1 MRKRITTLLLAM
13 LLLFQTGA
21 ETFYAAEYAPGASAA
36 GTEALTGDNNDTGDA
51 GSKEPGTG
59 DGENKPGTGDS
70 ENEPGTG
77 DGENKPDTGDGTGG
91 GEPGAPEESEEY
103 TVTFDFDGG
112 KLLDTE
118 ETQKQIQVKK
128 GELIAAENIPAPV
141 KEGYLLQY
149 WTDESGTEFKFEE
162 QPVEGNLTLKA
173 YWAPV
178 EEYTVVFDFNG
189 GNLPDTGE
197 PTRQIAVKGGE
208 LIAAEQI
215 PVPVRKGYKLQYW
228 MDETGAEYKFAER
241 PVEGNLTLKA
251 YWEPISYTIQFD
263 AGGGTGTMV
272 PITVVYD
279 QPKKLPENG
288 FEKRGYAFT
297 GWTVTIAGVKHTFQ
311 DEAELNSN
319 LTETDGETLT
329 FTAVWEVGLYTVR
342 YNANGGTG
350 TMDDMPCTYNKNR
363 TLKKNQFERT
373 GYTFTG
379 WNTKP
384 DGTGTA
390 YADKGKIKSL
400 GGLGEIV
407 ILYAMWEGNPYTVK
421 YDGNKADSGSVAGSS
436 QIYGVPFTLKKNA
449 FKRKGFT
456 FAGWN
461 TKADGTGTT
470 YREGSQVSNLT
481 AVKNGTVTLYA
492 KWTAIQ
498 YKITY
503 HTNGGKLAASAKKV
517 YTTDKPF
524 VLPRPTKKG
533 YDFDGWYKT
542 SNFKKRVGE
551 IKEGNTGNLTVYAK
565 WVKCTQKP
573 KSDSAKL
580 TACKATGTGKVS
592 VKATIKKR
600 VASSDDYYYLMY
612 INPLN
617 KKMYKEAAK
626 VYKKKNITFSLKT
639 AENRGYATSM
649 FGIAVKKGS
658 SYQLIST
665 TSFVKNARKAA
676 SNKSKYKPGTT
687 KKGMQFDKSMEEII
701 DCGARQNFLNV
712 TVSMVCDN
720 GTVPYNYNGKTYYF
734 NPMTYYQQVVTEC
747 NKRNINVTMQVM
759 LDWTTGHTDL
769 IPVKARVKGAAPYYS
784 WNVTTNSSREKM
796 EAIFCYLGGLF
807 GKKNCYVSNWILGN
821 EVNNPA
827 GWHYKGGM
835 TTTAYFKSYAYAF
848 RALYYAVKTQ
858 YSNAHIFICTDN
870 FWNTTQSG
878 GYSAKYVIS
887 AFLKQLNKIE
897 KGLDWNLAYHAY
909 SFPLT
914 YTNFWEGFG
923 ITDDVNTPYITMK
936 NIKILTDYIKK
947 NYGSSVRIIL
957 SEQGYTSS
965 SPWGEA
971 NQAAA
976 LVYSYYIAACN
987 PMIDAFIIRSFSD
1000 NANETAQG
1008 LRMGIAGKEAFNAF
1022 KYMDTSQ
1029 ASKYTKKYRGMLG
1042 VKSWKKIVS
1051 GYKTS
1056 RIKGMYRK
1064 T

>member
-21 ETFYAAEYAPGASAA
+21 ETFYAAEYAPRASAA

-51 GSKEPGTG
+51 GS
-59 DGENKPGTGDS
+59 
-70 ENEPGTG
+70 NEP
-77 DGENKPDTGDGTGG
+77 DTEEPGDGTGG

-162 QPVEGNLTLKA
+162 Q
-173 YWAPV
+173 
-178 EEYTVVFDFNG
+178 
-189 GNLPDTGE
+189 
-197 PTRQIAVKGGE
+197 
-208 LIAAEQI
+208 
-215 PVPVRKGYKLQYW
+215 
-228 MDETGAEYKFAER
+228 

-363 TLKKNQFERT
+363 TLKKNHFHRT
-373 GYTFTG
+373 
-379 WNTKP
+379 
-384 DGTGTA
+384 
-390 YADKGKIKSL
+390 
-400 GGLGEIV
+400 
-407 ILYAMWEGNPYTVK
+407 
-421 YDGNKADSGSVAGSS
+421 
-436 QIYGVPFTLKKNA
+436 
-449 FKRKGFT
+449 GFT

-665 TSFVKNARKAA
+665 TSFVKNAQKAA

-1000 NANETAQG
+1000 NANEMAQG

>member
-1 MRKRITTLLLAM
+1 MRKRIMTLLLAV
-13 LLLFQTGA
+13 LLLFQTEA
-21 ETFYAAEYAPGASAA
+21 ETLYAAEIAPRASTAKTEA
-36 GTEALTGDNNDTGDA
+36 EALTGDNDNTGATDP
-51 GSKEPGTG
+51 GSQPDGSGNAG
-59 DGENKPGTGDS
+59 DGSGDETG
-70 ENEPGTG
+70 G
-77 DGENKPDTGDGTGG
+77 DGSDFPEGT
-91 GEPGAPEESEEY
+91 
-103 TVTFDFDGG
+103 
-112 KLLDTE
+112 
-118 ETQKQIQVKK
+118 
-128 GELIAAENIPAPV
+128 
-141 KEGYLLQY
+141 
-149 WTDESGTEFKFEE
+149 
-162 QPVEGNLTLKA
+162 
-173 YWAPV
+173 

-189 GNLPDTGE
+189 GKLPDTEETDMQVKVKKGELISAENIPAPVREGYTLQYWTDESGDEYKLEEQPVQGNLTLKAFWAPIEEYTVVFDFNGGILPDTGE
-197 PTRQIAVKGGE
+197 PIRQVPVKAGE
-208 LIAAEQI
+208 LIAPESI
-215 PVPVRKGYKLQYW
+215 PVPVKEGYKLLYW
-228 MDETGAEYKFAER
+228 TDENGTEYKLTEQ
-241 PVEGNLTLKA
+241 PVQENLTLKA
-251 YWEPISYTIQFD
+251 FWSPITYRIQFKPN
-263 AGGGTGTMV
+263 GGTGTMAEL
-272 PITVVYD
+272 TMEYD
-279 QPKKLPENG
+279 KVQKLPENA
-288 FEKRGYAFT
+288 FVRTGYAFV
-297 GWTVTIAGVKHTFQ
+297 GWTVTIAGVEHTFQ
-311 DEAELNSN
+311 DEAEISSN
-319 LTETDGETLT
+319 LANTEGTVLV
-329 FTAVWEVGLYTVR
+329 FKAKWEVGLYTIQ
-342 YNANGGTG
+342 YHANGGTG
-350 TMDDMPCTYNKNR
+350 TMNDMPCTYNKTR
-363 TLKKNQFERT
+363 TLLTNKFKRI
-373 GYTFTG
+373 GYTFIG
-379 WNTKP
+379 WNTRS
-384 DGTGTA
+384 DGKGTS
-390 YADKGKIKSL
+390 YKNKDKVKSL
-400 GGLGEIV
+400 GGYGEIV
-407 ILYAMWEGNPYTVK
+407 ILYAMWQGNSYTVK
-421 YDGNKADSGSVAGSS
+421 YDGNKATSGSMTGSS
-436 QIYGVPFTLKKNA
+436 QIYGTPFTLRKNT

-470 YREGSQVSNLT
+470 YKDGAQVSNLT
-481 AVKNGTVTLYA
+481 ATANGTVTLYA
-492 KWTAIQ
+492 KWTAIK

-503 HTNGGKLAASAKKV
+503 HTNGGKLAASAKKT
-517 YTTDKPF
+517 YTADKPF

-551 IKEGNTGNLTVYAK
+551 IAEGNTGNLTLYAK

-592 VKATIKKR
+592 VKATIKTR

-617 KKMYKEAAK
+617 QKMYKEAAK
-626 VYKKKNITFSLKT
+626 VYKKKNISFTLKT

-649 FGIAVKKGS
+649 FGIAIKNGS
-658 SYQLIST
+658 KYQLIST
-665 TSFVKNARKAA
+665 TSFVKNAEKAA
-676 SNKSKYKPGTT
+676 SNKSSYKPGST

-712 TVSMVCDN
+712 TVSMVCTD

-759 LDWTTGHTDL
+759 LDWTAGNTDL
-769 IPVKARVKGAAPYYS
+769 ISAKARVKGAAPYYS

-807 GKKNCYVSNWILGN
+807 GKKSCYVSNWILGN

-835 TTTAYFKSYAYAF
+835 STTAYFKSYAYAF
-848 RALYYAVKTQ
+848 RALCYAVRTQ

-870 FWNTTQSG
+870 FWNATQSG

-897 KGLDWNLAYHAY
+897 KGLKWNLAYHAY

-923 ITDDVNTPYITMK
+923 ITNDVSTPYITMK
-936 NIKILTDYIKK
+936 NIKVLTNYIKK

-965 SPWGEA
+965 NWGEA

-976 LVYSYYIAACN
+976 IVYSYYIAACN

-1029 ASKYTKKYRGMLG
+1029 ASKYTKKYMGMLG
-1042 VKSWKKIVS
+1042 VKSWKKIVA
-1051 GYKTS
+1051 GYTAS